1 MNKSKFIKVTLVIV
15 GLAAISYGGFR
26 AYEYFS
32 GIQRLEYSKIRIVE
46 FETPPISEPLPE

>member
-1 MNKSKFIKVTLVIV
+1 MKNNKIVKVVLILT

-32 GIQRLEYSKIRIVE
+32 GVVRLKYSKITKQTFSE
-46 FETPPISEPLPE
+46 PPITEPLPE

>member
-1 MNKSKFIKVTLVIV
+1 MKKNKIAKVLLILT

-32 GIQRLEYSKIRIVE
+32 GVIRLKYSKITKNT
-46 FETPPISEPLPE
+46 FSSPPIQEPLPE